1 MIGRR
6 GFPTLEPPRARAG
19 PARPAPVRRARN
31 RMRIASWP
39 GPRAPPV
46 QAPGSARSPV
56 TERAARIRDVIA
68 MPAPEKALGQRR
80 RR

>member
-19 PARPAPVRRARN
+19 PARPAPVRRARH
-31 RMRIASWP
+31 RMRIASRP
-39 GPRAPPV
+39 GARAPPV
-46 QAPGSARSPV
+46 QTPGSCQIIGKKWQSA
-56 TERAARIRDVIA
+56 
-68 MPAPEKALGQRR
+68 PAIPASDKALGQRR